1 LGEKRIEMING
12 PHGVVLDGKEIL
24 KVAANFYKELFKEGR
39 GGCS

>member
-24 KVAANFYKELFKEGR
+24 KVAANFYKELLRRAGEGAP
-39 GGCS
+39 